1 MNKMAK
7 ECHDEYDEDVFAS
20 CWTGIGLM
28 DEGVMVNYDEK
39 SVMRY
44 R

>member
-1 MNKMAK
+1 MMNN
-7 ECHDEYDEDVFAS
+7 YDEGVFARY
-20 CWTGIGLM
+20 WTGIGLM